1 MRVSRLNHRVTIQC
15 YAEYEDDR
23 GISREGW
30 VDLKTVWCSMNN
42 LYGKEYWEA
51 KQYSAENT
59 IEFVIRYN
67 ACKELSVNGYRLKQ
81 GNRLFNITSIDNV
94 QYKNEMLKIKAI
106 EVIA

>member
-1 MRVSRLNHRVTIQC
+1 MRVSRLNHRVTIQR
-15 YAEYEDDR
+15 YAEYEDDH

-67 ACKELSVNGYRLKQ
+67 ACKDLSVKDRLKQ
-81 GNRLFNITSIDNV
+81 GNKLFNITSIDNV
-94 QYKNEMLKIKAI
+94 LYKNEIFKIKAL
-106 EVIA
+106 EVI